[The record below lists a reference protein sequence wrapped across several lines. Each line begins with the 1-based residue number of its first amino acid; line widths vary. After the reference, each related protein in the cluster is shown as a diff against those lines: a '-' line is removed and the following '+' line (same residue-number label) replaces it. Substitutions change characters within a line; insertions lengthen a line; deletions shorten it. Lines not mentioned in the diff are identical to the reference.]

1 MEKKTAGI
9 VCDNYKIEK
18 FKEELI
24 AKGFTDFEVI
34 GNPAGKISTIKVTCY
49 YFDLPDIAKI
59 CQGVEEYFAALK
71 N

>member
-1 MEKKTAGI
+1 MENKTAGI

-24 AKGFTDFEVI
+24 KKGFKDFEVI
-34 GNPAGKISTIKVTCY
+34 AFVGNTSTIKVKAES
-49 YFDLPDIAKI
+49 DKLPEIKKI
-59 CQGVEEYFAALK
+59 CEEVELHFRVMK